1 MTTIRL
7 NINEK
12 VLDEVLALLGHFKKE
27 DVEIIKEDSDYQDIK
42 TKIEGIIQRVDS
54 GQEKL
59 VSQDE
64 LNDQLNEVLSKYD
77 RSVH

>member
-12 VLDEVLALLGHFKKE
+12 VLDKVLTLLGHFKNE
-27 DVEIIKEDSDYQDIK
+27 DVEIIKEDSDYQAIK

-64 LNDQLNEVLSKYD
+64 LNDQLNKVLPKYD
-77 RSVH
+77 S

>member
-12 VLDEVLALLGHFKKE
+12 VLDKVLTLLGHFKNE
-27 DVEIIKEDSDYQDIK
+27 DVEIIKEDSDYQAIK

-59 VSQDE
+59 VSQGE
-64 LNDQLNEVLSKYD
+64 LNDQLNKVLSKYD
-77 RSVH
+77 S

>member
-12 VLDEVLALLGHFKKE
+12 VLDKVLTLLGHFKNE
-27 DVEIIKEDSDYQDIK
+27 DVEIIKEDSDYQAIK

-64 LNDQLNEVLSKYD
+64 LNDQLNKVLSKYD
-77 RSVH
+77 S